1 MRTNDYTNKMT
12 VWNEKDRNAWYDIFQ
27 SDESIE
33 NFEVKN
39 VSTTGYEVEFYWNYK
54 KNVS

>member
-54 KNVS
+54 KDVS